1 MEFQENILQAIFQTS
16 VWEWLAVLSGILY
29 VIFISFKR
37 PIAWFFALINSI
49 LYIYLCFISQL
60 YIETGLQLFYV
71 IMAIY
76 GWMSWKN
83 KRISAKDK
91 IIRWP
96 IKYHLLNFGISA
108 SIALVL
114 GLLFDNFTNQAY
126 PYADAF
132 TGVFSLVATFMVTK
146 KVLEN
151 WIYWI
156 LIDAICIFLF
166 AASDLYLTAVLFFV
180 YTLIAIFGLLHW
192 KKQFKQ
198 QEI

>member
-29 VIFISFKR
+29 VIFISFKQ

-60 YIETGLQLFYV
+60 YIETGLQFFYV
-71 IMAIY
+71 IMAVY
-76 GWMSWKN
+76 GWMSWTN
-83 KRISAKDK
+83 KRISTADK

-108 SIALVL
+108 TIALVL
-114 GLLFDNFTNQAY
+114 GLLFDNFTKQAY

-132 TGVFSLVATFMVTK
+132 TGVFSLAATFMVTK

-166 AASDLYLTAVLFFV
+166 AARDLYLSAVLFFV
-180 YTLIAIFGLLHW
+180 YTLIAIFGLFHW

-198 QEI
+198 QEG

>member
-60 YIETGLQLFYV
+60 YIETGLQFFYV

-76 GWMSWKN
+76 GWMSWTN
-83 KRISAKDK
+83 KRISAEDK

-108 SIALVL
+108 TIALVL

-132 TGVFSLVATFMVTK
+132 TGVFSLAATFMVTK

-166 AASDLYLTAVLFFV
+166 AARDLYLSAVLFFI
-180 YTLIAIFGLLHW
+180 YTLIAIFGLLRW

-198 QEI
+198 QEV

>member
-1 MEFQENILQAIFQTS
+1 
-16 VWEWLAVLSGILY
+16 
-29 VIFISFKR
+29 
-37 PIAWFFALINSI
+37 
-49 LYIYLCFISQL
+49 
-60 YIETGLQLFYV
+60 
-71 IMAIY
+71 MAIY
-76 GWMSWKN
+76 GLMSLTI
-83 KRISAKDK
+83 KRISSADK

-108 SIALVL
+108 TIALVL

-132 TGVFSLVATFMVTK
+132 TGVFSLAATFMVTK

-166 AASDLYLTAVLFFV
+166 AARDLYLSAVLFFV
-180 YTLIAIFGLLHW
+180 YTLIAIFGLFHW

-198 QEI
+198 QEG

>member
-16 VWEWLAVLSGILY
+16 IWEWLAVLSGILY
-29 VIFISFKR
+29 VIFISFKQ

-60 YIETGLQLFYV
+60 YIETGLQFFYV

-76 GWMSWKN
+76 GWMSWSN
-83 KRISAKDK
+83 NRISAVDK

-96 IKYHLLNFGISA
+96 INYHLLNFGISA

-132 TGVFSLVATFMVTK
+132 TGVFSLAATFMVTK

-166 AASDLYLTAVLFFV
+166 AARDLYLSAVLFFV

-192 KKQFKQ
+192 KKQFKR
-198 QEI
+198 QEA

>member
-16 VWEWLAVLSGILY
+16 VWEWLAVVSGIFY
-29 VIFISFKR
+29 VIFISFKKT
-37 PIAWFFALINSI
+37 IAWLFALISSI

-60 YIETGLQLFYV
+60 YIETGLQFFYV

-76 GWMSWKN
+76 GWMIWTN
-83 KRISAKDK
+83 KRISAEDK
-91 IIRWP
+91 IIRWT
-96 IKYHLLNFGISA
+96 IKNHLLNFGISA
-108 SIALVL
+108 TIALIL
-114 GLLFDNFTNQAY
+114 GLIFDKFTNQAY

-132 TGVFSLVATFMVTK
+132 TGVFSLSATFMVTK

-156 LIDAICIFLF
+156 LIDTICIFLF
-166 AASDLYLTAVLFFV
+166 AARDLYLSAVLFFV
-180 YTLIAIFGLLHW
+180 YALIAIFGLLHW

-198 QEI
+198 QEV

>member
-1 MEFQENILQAIFQTS
+1 MEFQENIRQAIFQTS
-16 VWEWLAVLSGILY
+16 IWEWLAVLSGILY
-29 VIFISFKR
+29 VIFISFKN
-37 PIAWFFALINSI
+37 PIAWFFAILNSI

-60 YIETGLQLFYV
+60 YIETGLQFFYV

-76 GWMSWKN
+76 GWIIWTD
-83 KRISAKDK
+83 KRISSADK

-96 IKYHLLNFGISA
+96 INYHLLNFGISGT
-108 SIALVL
+108 SALIL
-114 GLLFDNFTNQAY
+114 GFIFDNFTNQAY

-132 TGVFSLVATFMVTK
+132 TGVFSLAATFMVTK

-156 LIDAICIFLF
+156 LIDTICIFLF
-166 AASDLYLTAVLFFV
+166 AARDLYLSAVLFFI
-180 YTLIAIFGLLHW
+180 YTLIAIFGLLRW

-198 QEI
+198 QEV

>member
-1 MEFQENILQAIFQTS
+1 MEFQENIRQAIFQTS
-16 VWEWLAVLSGILY
+16 IWEWLAVLSGILY
-29 VIFISFKR
+29 VIFISFKN
-37 PIAWFFALINSI
+37 PIAWFFAILNSI

-60 YIETGLQLFYV
+60 YIETGLQFFYV

-76 GWMSWKN
+76 GWIIWTN
-83 KRISAKDK
+83 KRISSADK

-96 IKYHLLNFGISA
+96 INYHLLNFGISGT
-108 SIALVL
+108 SALIL
-114 GLLFDNFTNQAY
+114 GFIFDNFTNQAY

-132 TGVFSLVATFMVTK
+132 TGVFSLAATFMVTK

-156 LIDAICIFLF
+156 LIDTICIFLF
-166 AASDLYLTAVLFFV
+166 AARDLYLSAVLFFI
-180 YTLIAIFGLLHW
+180 YTLIAIFGLLRW

-198 QEI
+198 QEV

>member
-29 VIFISFKR
+29 VIFISFKQ

-60 YIETGLQLFYV
+60 YIETGLQFFYV
-71 IMAIY
+71 MMAIY
-76 GWMSWKN
+76 GLMSWTN
-83 KRISAKDK
+83 KRISTADK

-96 IKYHLLNFGISA
+96 KKYHLLNFGISA
-108 SIALVL
+108 TIALIL

-132 TGVFSLVATFMVTK
+132 TGVFSLAATFMVTK

-166 AASDLYLTAVLFFV
+166 AARDLYLSAVLFFI

>member
-1 MEFQENILQAIFQTS
+1 MEFQENIRQAIFQTS
-16 VWEWLAVLSGILY
+16 IWEWLAVLSGILY
-29 VIFISFKR
+29 VIFISFKN
-37 PIAWFFALINSI
+37 PIAWFFAILNSI

-60 YIETGLQLFYV
+60 YIETGLQFFYV

-76 GWMSWKN
+76 GWIIWTD
-83 KRISAKDK
+83 KRISSADK

-96 IKYHLLNFGISA
+96 INYHLLNFGISGT
-108 SIALVL
+108 SALIL
-114 GLLFDNFTNQAY
+114 GFIFDNFTNQAY

-132 TGVFSLVATFMVTK
+132 TGVFSLAATFMVTK

-156 LIDAICIFLF
+156 LIDTICIFLF
-166 AASDLYLTAVLFFV
+166 AARDLYLSAILFFI
-180 YTLIAIFGLLHW
+180 YTLIAIFGLLRW

-198 QEI
+198 QEV

>member
-1 MEFQENILQAIFQTS
+1 MEFQENIRQAIFQTS
-16 VWEWLAVLSGILY
+16 IWEWLAVLSGILY
-29 VIFISFKR
+29 VIFISFKN
-37 PIAWFFALINSI
+37 PIAWFFAILNSI

-60 YIETGLQLFYV
+60 YIETGLQFFYV

-76 GWMSWKN
+76 GWIIWTD
-83 KRISAKDK
+83 KRISSADK

-96 IKYHLLNFGISA
+96 INCHILNFGISGT
-108 SIALVL
+108 SALIL
-114 GLLFDNFTNQAY
+114 GFIFDNFTNQAY

-132 TGVFSLVATFMVTK
+132 TGVFSLAATFMVTK

-156 LIDAICIFLF
+156 LIDTICIFLF
-166 AASDLYLTAVLFFV
+166 AARDLYLSAVLFFV

-198 QEI
+198 QEV

>member
-1 MEFQENILQAIFQTS
+1 MEFQENIRQAIFQTS
-16 VWEWLAVLSGILY
+16 IWEWLAVLSGILY
-29 VIFISFKR
+29 VIFISFKN
-37 PIAWFFALINSI
+37 PIAWFFAILNSI

-60 YIETGLQLFYV
+60 YIETGLQFFYV

-76 GWMSWKN
+76 GWIIWTN
-83 KRISAKDK
+83 KRISSIDK

-96 IKYHLLNFGISA
+96 INYHLLNFGISA
-108 SIALVL
+108 TIALVL

-126 PYADAF
+126 PYVDAF
-132 TGVFSLVATFMVTK
+132 TGVFSLAATFMVTK

-166 AASDLYLTAVLFFV
+166 AARDLYLSAVLFFI
-180 YTLIAIFGLLHW
+180 YTLIAIFGLLRW

-198 QEI
+198 QEV